1 MVDIDMPNVSS
12 PLMEQLEALGP
23 IFGVVLILAGAFLM
37 IRGHERL
44 QYIAAAVGAGVGYV
58 GAPLVYALIPDGTI
72 DELYIMIILMLITA
86 GILLITVQLTIHLA
100 ASLGIYLGFSWGFQ
114 WLDARGYE
122 FASSEFVTNAM
133 AVIAFFSVIYIR
145 KKLPLLVSALLGS
158 LATLSGMLV
167 LNGQPLSTLDPGNS
181 STIVI
186 VLMLSILS
194 VTVQMRAIKRK
205 SEAELPP
212 EERGLSRKDRRKK
225 MAEEDPRIYRAPSE
239 HDLPDLR

>member
-12 PLMEQLEALGP
+12 PLMQQLEALGP
-23 IFGVVLILAGAFLM
+23 LFGIVLILAGVFLM

-58 GAPLVYALIPDGTI
+58 GAPLVYELIPDGTI
-72 DELYIMIILMLITA
+72 EELYIMIILMLVTA
-86 GILLITVQLTIHLA
+86 GILLMTVQLTIYLG
-100 ASLGIYLGFSWGFQ
+100 ASLGIYLGFSWGFR

-122 FASSEFVTNAM
+122 FASNQFFTNAM
-133 AVIAFFSVIYIR
+133 AVIAFFSVLYIR
-145 KKLPLLVSALLGS
+145 KKLPIFVSALLGS
-158 LATLSGMLV
+158 LALLSGMLV
-167 LNGQPLSTLDPGNS
+167 LSGEPLSSLDPGNS

-186 VLMLSILS
+186 VLMLSTLS
-194 VTVQMRAIKRK
+194 VSVQMRAIKRK
-205 SEAELPP
+205 LEAELPP

-225 MAEEDPRIYRAPSE
+225 MAAEDPRIYRAPSE